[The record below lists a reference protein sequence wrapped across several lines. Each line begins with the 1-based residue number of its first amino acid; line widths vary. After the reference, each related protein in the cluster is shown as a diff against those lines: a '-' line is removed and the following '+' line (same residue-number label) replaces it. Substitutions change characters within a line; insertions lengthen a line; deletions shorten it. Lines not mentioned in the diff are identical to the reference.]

1 MSFIVIFVLAGSAI
15 ATLFRTLAL
24 SPLSEKLTDH
34 RVWVFDFG
42 TRYGMLAIGIAFFT
56 FLLFRTGLSESLLIL
71 FATWL
76 IGLAAIWMLPPYL
89 STFF

>member
-1 MSFIVIFVLAGSAI
+1 MGLIVIFVLIGAAI

-24 SPLSEKLTDH
+24 SPLSEKLTEH

-42 TRYGMLAIGIAFFT
+42 TRYAMLAIGLAFFT
-56 FLLFRTGLSESLLIL
+56 FLVFRIGLNESFFIL

-76 IGLAAIWMLPPYL
+76 IGLAAIWILPPYL